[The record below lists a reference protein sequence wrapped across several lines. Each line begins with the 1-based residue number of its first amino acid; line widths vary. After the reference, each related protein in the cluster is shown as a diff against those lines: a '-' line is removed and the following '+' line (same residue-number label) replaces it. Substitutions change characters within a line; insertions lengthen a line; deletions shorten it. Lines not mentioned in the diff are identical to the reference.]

1 MAETTISNRPF
12 TPEEEG
18 GNDDDQDLEE
28 DDDDREELADD
39 EKDRDTT
46 APTTPEPPTEV
57 FKLNTL
63 RNALAIVRPFNSVMQ
78 CKPHTKLVLAPS
90 LPPAKKTDYV
100 VNAPNTES
108 KIN

>member
-1 MAETTISNRPF
+1 MAEATISCRPF

-18 GNDDDQDLEE
+18 RNEDDQDLEE

-57 FKLNTL
+57 SPTSSFSTCTL
-63 RNALAIVRPFNSVMQ
+63 LP
-78 CKPHTKLVLAPS
+78 
-90 LPPAKKTDYV
+90 LPPS
-100 VNAPNTES
+100 PLR
-108 KIN
+108 KIVLILKMHPLTLIV